1 MLRVLIAL
9 ILAAVTALGLAW
21 FADRPGSFT
30 IEWLD
35 YRVQT
40 TLFIAVVLTA
50 LGVVA
55 LTYLASVLRKLVRSP
70 GRIRRRMA
78 ERRQTRG
85 LVALRKGIFAVGA
98 GDEALAARFAA
109 EARRALPYEPLTQL
123 LLAQSAQLSG
133 DRRAAQ
139 RLFEAMSEKP
149 ETQLLG
155 LRGLFL
161 EASRDGQM
169 EAAEQ
174 FAARAMALNPALPWP
189 VHALFEM
196 QCRTRNWEGA
206 LDTLNVARN
215 FRHVDRKTADRRRAV
230 LLTAQAMEMDGSQ
243 PDKAAELALE
253 AHRLAPGFVPA
264 SCIAGRILA
273 SRDSAHK
280 AARVLART
288 WQYTPHPDLAL
299 AYAYVRPGDSPRDRL
314 ARIKSLIFLTPDH
327 EEAQIAFARAAADAR
342 EWEEAR
348 DALQP
353 LLAKTPSAR
362 VCTLMA
368 RIEGGERRDAGRVRE
383 WLARAVRAPR
393 DPAWMAD
400 GVASSEWAP
409 ISPVTGTLDA
419 FEWRVP
425 GDRRVPGADDA
436 LMDDISSLS
445 RELEGVARADTVTE
459 TAVEG
464 NGQPITITVTPLE
477 PANAPKPPAE
487 KVPDVVLTAGG
498 ETPSPAPAADT
509 DDQTARAA
517 ETALPTTET
526 SPPKPRKVE
535 TRIFVPDRPPDDPGP
550 GRVDEDEAS
559 TPIGRFRSA
568 SK

>member
-1 MLRVLIAL
+1 MLRVLFAL
-9 ILAAVTALGLAW
+9 ILAAATALGLAW

-30 IEWLD
+30 VEWLD

-40 TLFIAVVLTA
+40 TLFIAAVLTA
-50 LGVVA
+50 LGVAA
-55 LTYLASVLRKLVRSP
+55 LTFLASVLRKLTRSP

-85 LVALRKGIFAVGA
+85 LTALRKGIFAVGA

-230 LLTAQAMEMDGSQ
+230 LLTAQAMEMEGSQ
-243 PDKAAELALE
+243 PDKTAELALE

-327 EEAQIAFARAAADAR
+327 EEAQIALARAAADAR

-368 RIEGGERRDAGRVRE
+368 RIEGGEKRDAGRVRE

-400 GVASSEWAP
+400 GIASSEWAP

-445 RELEGVARADTVTE
+445 REVEGVARAETVGE
-459 TAVEG
+459 TAAEG
-464 NGQPITITVTPLE
+464 SAQPITITVTPLE

-487 KVPDVVLTAGG
+487 KLPDVVFTAAD
-498 ETPSPAPAADT
+498 ETPEPAAAADT
-509 DDQTARAA
+509 DDKTARAA
-517 ETALPTTET
+517 ETVLPASEG

-535 TRIFVPDRPPDDPGP
+535 PRIFVPDRPPDDPGP
-550 GRVDEDEAS
+550 GRSDEDEAS

>member
-1 MLRVLIAL
+1 MLRVLFAL
-9 ILAAVTALGLAW
+9 ILAAATALGLAW

-30 IEWLD
+30 VEWLD

-40 TLFIAVVLTA
+40 TLFIAAVLTA
-50 LGVVA
+50 LGVAA
-55 LTYLASVLRKLVRSP
+55 LTFLASVLRKLTRSP

-85 LVALRKGIFAVGA
+85 LTALRKGIFAVGA

-230 LLTAQAMEMDGSQ
+230 LLTAQAMEMEGSQ
-243 PDKAAELALE
+243 PDKTAELALE

-327 EEAQIAFARAAADAR
+327 EEAQIALARAAADAR

-368 RIEGGERRDAGRVRE
+368 RIEGGEKRDAGRVRE

-400 GVASSEWAP
+400 GIASSEWAP

-445 RELEGVARADTVTE
+445 QELEGVARTDTVAE
-459 TAVEG
+459 TAAEG

-487 KVPDVVLTAGG
+487 KLPDVVFTAAD
-498 ETPSPAPAADT
+498 ETPEPAAAADT
-509 DDQTARAA
+509 DDKTARAA
-517 ETALPTTET
+517 ETVLPASEG

-535 TRIFVPDRPPDDPGP
+535 PRIFVPDRPPDDPGP
-550 GRVDEDEAS
+550 GRSDEDEAS

>member
-9 ILAAVTALGLAW
+9 ILAAATALGLAW

-30 IEWLD
+30 VEWLD

-40 TLFIAVVLTA
+40 TLFIAAVLTA
-50 LGVVA
+50 LGVAA
-55 LTYLASVLRKLVRSP
+55 LTFLASVLRKLTRSP

-85 LVALRKGIFAVGA
+85 LTALRKGIFAVGA

-230 LLTAQAMEMDGSQ
+230 LLTAQAMEMEGSQ
-243 PDKAAELALE
+243 PDKTAELALE

-327 EEAQIAFARAAADAR
+327 EEAQIALARAAADAR

-368 RIEGGERRDAGRVRE
+368 RIEGGEKRDAGRVRE

-445 RELEGVARADTVTE
+445 REVEGVARAETVGE
-459 TAVEG
+459 TAAEG
-464 NGQPITITVTPLE
+464 SAQPITITVTPLE

-487 KVPDVVLTAGG
+487 KVPDVVFTAAD
-498 ETPSPAPAADT
+498 ETPKPAPAADT
-509 DDQTARAA
+509 DDKTARTA
-517 ETALPTTET
+517 ETALPASEG

-535 TRIFVPDRPPDDPGP
+535 PRIFVPDRPPDDPGP
-550 GRVDEDEAS
+550 GRSDEDEAS